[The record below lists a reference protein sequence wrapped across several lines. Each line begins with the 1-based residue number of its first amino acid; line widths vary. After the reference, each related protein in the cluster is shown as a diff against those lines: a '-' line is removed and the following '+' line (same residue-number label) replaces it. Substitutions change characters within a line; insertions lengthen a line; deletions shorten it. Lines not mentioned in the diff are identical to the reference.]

1 MSFLVITYGMPI
13 SIPVWAEPLN
23 KLKDIEQSLANTKTK
38 SHLLNEKELKLDK
51 DLNKLRQR
59 SISAAIKARQHAAR
73 LTALEIKIAE
83 LNRRSQNKKQAL
95 FSRKKQLNYLIGAI
109 QRIALHPPGALV
121 ALPSKPSD
129 TVRTAILLRSILPE
143 IEARAKNLKKQID
156 SLLDIRSAIIHSQE
170 IIKLEQNHLDKER
183 AIIAK
188 LSSKKIKVM
197 KSTYIARKN
206 LDQKAMDLSKQAK
219 NLRELLASLTA
230 KNNVNARVG
239 IASGARNIPQK
250 FVPLSRH
257 GLPVVGQI
265 NVTFGQPDRSGERS
279 LGLSIRARPGATVI
293 SPSKGKVVFA
303 GPFKGL
309 GNLLI
314 IEFSDKIHILLG
326 GLEKIFIPV
335 GQKVLEGEPVG
346 IISSLKIKDKI
357 LYFELRK
364 NGQAINPLPWLALEQ
379 NRKRG

>member
-1 MSFLVITYGMPI
+1 
-13 SIPVWAEPLN
+13 
-23 KLKDIEQSLANTKTK
+23 
-38 SHLLNEKELKLDK
+38 
-51 DLNKLRQR
+51 
-59 SISAAIKARQHAAR
+59 
-73 LTALEIKIAE
+73 
-83 LNRRSQNKKQAL
+83 
-95 FSRKKQLNYLIGAI
+95 
-109 QRIALHPPGALV
+109 
-121 ALPSKPSD
+121 
-129 TVRTAILLRSILPE
+129 
-143 IEARAKNLKKQID
+143 
-156 SLLDIRSAIIHSQE
+156 
-170 IIKLEQNHLDKER
+170 
-183 AIIAK
+183 
-188 LSSKKIKVM
+188 M
-197 KSTYIARKN
+197 KSTNIARKN
-206 LDQKAMDLSKQAK
+206 LDQKAMALSKQAK

-230 KNNVNARVG
+230 KKNVNSRDG

-250 FVPLSRH
+250 FVPLSHH

>member
-1 MSFLVITYGMPI
+1 MY
-13 SIPVWAEPLN
+13 
-23 KLKDIEQSLANTKTK
+23 K
-38 SHLLNEKELKLDK
+38 
-51 DLNKLRQR
+51 RQ
-59 SISAAIKARQHAAR
+59 
-73 LTALEIKIAE
+73 
-83 LNRRSQNKKQAL
+83 
-95 FSRKKQLNYLIGAI
+95 
-109 QRIALHPPGALV
+109 
-121 ALPSKPSD
+121 
-129 TVRTAILLRSILPE
+129 ILPE

-206 LDQKAMDLSKQAK
+206 LDQKAMALSKQAK
-219 NLRELLASLTA
+219 NLRENLASLTA
-230 KNNVNARVG
+230 KKKVNSSYG
-239 IASGARNIPQK
+239 IGSGTRNL
-250 FVPLSRH
+250 VPLSRH
-257 GLPVVGQI
+257 GLPVVGKI

-293 SPSKGKVVFA
+293 SPTKGKVVFA

>member
-1 MSFLVITYGMPI
+1 MPI
-13 SIPVWAEPLN
+13 SASVWAVPVK

-51 DLNKLRQR
+51 DLNQLRQR
-59 SISAAIKARQHAAR
+59 SISAASKARLHAAR
-73 LTALEIKIAE
+73 LTALEIKIGK

-95 FSRKKQLNYLIGAI
+95 ISRKKQLNYLIGAI

-206 LDQKAMDLSKQAK
+206 LDQKAMALSKQAK

-230 KNNVNARVG
+230 KKNVNSRDG
-239 IASGARNIPQK
+239 IASGVRNIPQK